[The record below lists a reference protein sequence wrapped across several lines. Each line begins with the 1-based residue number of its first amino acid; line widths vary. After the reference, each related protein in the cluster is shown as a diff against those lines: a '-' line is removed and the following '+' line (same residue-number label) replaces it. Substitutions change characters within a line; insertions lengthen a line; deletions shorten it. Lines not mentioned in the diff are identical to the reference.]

1 MEKCIEERL
10 NDLEKEVKLLKAQLK
25 QVAEMVDQ
33 HTDVFNSFGEQ
44 SKKLEKELDEELP
57 NWRTMDIRKE
67 LNDWFGIK

>member
-57 NWRTMDIRKE
+57 N
-67 LNDWFGIK
+67 